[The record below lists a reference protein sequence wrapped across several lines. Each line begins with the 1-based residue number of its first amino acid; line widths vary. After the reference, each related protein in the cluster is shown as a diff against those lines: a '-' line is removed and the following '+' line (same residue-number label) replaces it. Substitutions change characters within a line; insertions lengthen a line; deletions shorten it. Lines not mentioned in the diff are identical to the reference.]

1 MAKIL
6 VVDDE
11 AGVCSEMAELF
22 EEDKHSVDCAETAA
36 QAIGKI
42 RETAYDLIFLD
53 VLMPKVE
60 GSEALLEIKRITNAP
75 IVIMSAYL
83 APEIEKQVL
92 KAGAFT
98 CMRKPFKLKEV
109 KAIIEQATKGKSK
122 K

>member
-11 AGVCSEMAELF
+11 AGVCSEMAELL
-22 EEDKHSVDCAETAA
+22 EEDNYVVDCAESAA
-36 QAIGKI
+36 QALDKVKK
-42 RETAYDLIFLD
+42 ETYDLIFLD
-53 VLMPKVE
+53 VLMPRVE
-60 GSEALLEIKRITNAP
+60 GSEALLEIKKITDAP
-75 IVIMSAYL
+75 VVIMSAYL

-98 CMRKPFKLKEV
+98 CLRKPFKLKEIQSIMER
-109 KAIIEQATKGKSK
+109 ASRGKMK

>member
-1 MAKIL
+1 MANIL

-22 EEDKHSVDCAETAA
+22 EEDKHTVECAESAA
-36 QAIGKI
+36 QAIMKIKEGK
-42 RETAYDLIFLD
+42 YDIIFLD

-60 GSEALLEIKRITNAP
+60 GSEALIEIKKITDTP

-98 CMRKPFKLKEV
+98 CLRKPFKLKEI
-109 KAIIEQATKGKSK
+109 KAIIEQATKRNK